1 MGSLHEFYNLKR
13 RYVMK
18 LRKDRREQR
27 RREAVE
33 RNQRWSDLTP
43 LEQLQELSEREVKAT
58 RQRAKI
64 SSQLDSDTQISGK
77 TIAGYRRKR

>member
-1 MGSLHEFYNLKR
+1 
-13 RYVMK
+13 MK

-33 RNQRWSDLTP
+33 RNQRWSELTP
-43 LEQLQELSEREVKAT
+43 PEQLQILNVREVTAT

-64 SSQLDSDTQISGK
+64 QERLNKGTK
-77 TIAGYRRKR
+77 